1 VSVPERKVQT
11 VASNVG
17 GEIESTRDFWDF
29 DRTTRIALQR
39 LLYVATLLP
48 LVDASQQGTWDQI
61 NGQVY
66 PNSYYAFGA
75 AVFAASQFM
84 GTSSQANAVSSD
96 NAED

>member
-1 VSVPERKVQT
+1 VSVPESKIQT
-11 VASNVG
+11 LASKVG
-17 GEIESTRDFWDF
+17 GEIESTRAFWDF

-66 PNSYYAFGA
+66 SNSYYVFGA
-75 AVFAASQFM
+75 AVFVASQFM
-84 GTSSQANAVSSD
+84 GTGSQANAVASD
-96 NAED
+96 NVED